1 MKRYCVLALMGAVA
15 IAWSGDESAPGADN
29 VGKTSSE
36 RRADSSTVRSSL
48 TQELTF
54 KVPAPAG
61 AKHSSAVRRGY
72 NLLLNK
78 SYLPPDFDQ
87 ETFNELWK
95 TWDEPLRSQAEAAS
109 AEERRRMAF
118 ARYGL
123 LERPNDPASRP
134 LQYVV
139 DERGNW
145 SMNCF
150 ACHQGKV
157 AGRIVPGVPNSLY
170 AMETLCDDVR
180 TTKLRLGKKLSH
192 MDLGGMF
199 MPLGGTTG
207 TTNAVMFG
215 VALLA
220 HRDPDLNLVPKLQL
234 TPMTHHDHDAPP
246 WWHFRRKRMLYIDG
260 FAPKAPRP
268 LMQFLLVKENG
279 PEKFRQWETDF
290 ADIYT
295 YLESLRPPKY
305 PWAVDAPLAA
315 AGEGVF
321 RRNCSTCHGTYGEH
335 GRYPEKLVPIDVVQ
349 TDRVRLDALT
359 PEHRRRYGKSW
370 FASYSKPPVVE
381 DPQGYVAPPLDGI
394 WASAPYFHNGSV
406 PTLWHVLNS
415 GERPR
420 VWRRARDDGYARTK
434 VGLEV
439 ETFDRLPAGIASNSD
454 RRGYF
459 DTTKKGKSAVGHR
472 FPDKLSPQEK
482 LSVLEYLKTL

>member
-1 MKRYCVLALMGAVA
+1 MKRHRVLALMVALAVA
-15 IAWSGDESAPGADN
+15 WSLDRLSWGAEKTDKASSNQRVGRLPKRFSLSHELKMAANATVSAKRNTA
-29 VGKTSSE
+29 
-36 RRADSSTVRSSL
+36 A
-48 TQELTF
+48 
-54 KVPAPAG
+54 
-61 AKHSSAVRRGY
+61 RRGY

-87 ETFNELWK
+87 ETFDELWK
-95 TWDEPLRSQAEAAS
+95 TWEEPLRSQAEAAS
-109 AEERRRMAF
+109 ADERRRMAF

-123 LERPNDPASRP
+123 VERPNDPAGRP

-157 AGRIVPGVPNSLY
+157 GGRIVPGAPNSLY
-170 AMETLCDDVR
+170 AMETLYDDVR
-180 TTKLRLGKKLSH
+180 TTKVRLGKKLAH

-220 HRDPDLNLVPKLQL
+220 HRDPDLNIVPKLQA

-246 WWHFRRKRMLYIDG
+246 WWHFQRKRTLYIDG
-260 FAPKAPRP
+260 FAPKGPRP

-279 PEKFRQWETDF
+279 PEKFRAWEKDF
-290 ADIYT
+290 ADIYD

-315 AGEGVF
+315 AGEHVF
-321 RRNCSTCHGTYGEH
+321 RRNCASCHGTYGEN
-335 GRYPEKLVPIDVVQ
+335 GRYPEKLVPIDIVQ

-370 FASYSKPPVVE
+370 FASYNKPPVVE
-381 DPQGYVAPPLDGI
+381 NPEGYVAPPLDGV

-415 GERPR
+415 HERPHI
-420 VWRRARDDGYARTK
+420 WRRASDDGYDRQN
-434 VGLEV
+434 VGLAI
-439 ETFDRLPAGIASNSD
+439 ETFDRRPAEIESNAE
-454 RRGYF
+454 RRRYF
-459 DTTKKGKSAVGHR
+459 DTAKKGKSAAGHT
-472 FPDKLSPQEK
+472 FPDNLSQQEK
-482 LSVLEYLKTL
+482 QAVLEYLKAL